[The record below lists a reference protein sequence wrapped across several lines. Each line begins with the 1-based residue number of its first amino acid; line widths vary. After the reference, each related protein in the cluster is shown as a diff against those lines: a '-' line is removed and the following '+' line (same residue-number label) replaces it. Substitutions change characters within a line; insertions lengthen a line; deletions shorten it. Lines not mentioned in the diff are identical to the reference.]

1 MSMSVHDFDVR
12 FVITLRGPYSNRV
25 GVSDVWTDTVR
36 IEALRRLSVNHG
48 AKWDRLVI
56 DCYIN
61 GVFPVVKAVRQY
73 QLKLCNPLQ

>member
-1 MSMSVHDFDVR
+1 M
-12 FVITLRGPYSNRV
+12 
-25 GVSDVWTDTVR
+25 R